1 MEQMESELTEYVD
14 TIAHTPLFAGVDM
27 QVLHTI
33 LKTCELRS
41 LHVGDV
47 LLDPRQPN
55 ARLFV
60 LLKGKLHVCMTR
72 SNRTFLSIVEPGDY
86 VGEVSLWDQQSP
98 TAYVFAQM
106 DSVVLSLSREQLT
119 RIIQCTDTVCFNL
132 LRIQA
137 ERFRR
142 HTEMLK
148 TANEKLRHLR
158 LRADTDSLT
167 GLRNRVW
174 FFDVMKSQLEV
185 CDRADQEAVLAML
198 DIDHFKQVNDT
209 YGHPAGDAMLCA
221 VANVL
226 AKSFRS
232 NDLLA
237 RFGGEEFIIFLVGT
251 PLESAIRVLEKLLQT
266 IEALRVSLSDGRVIR
281 CTASI
286 GATELHHGEEVET
299 LISRA
304 DSMLYRAKHNGR
316 NQLQVS
322 SQFATVV
329 YDYEH

>member
-1 MEQMESELTEYVD
+1 
-14 TIAHTPLFAGVDM
+14 
-27 QVLHTI
+27 
-33 LKTCELRS
+33 
-41 LHVGDV
+41 
-47 LLDPRQPN
+47 
-55 ARLFV
+55 
-60 LLKGKLHVCMTR
+60 
-72 SNRTFLSIVEPGDY
+72 
-86 VGEVSLWDQQSP
+86 
-98 TAYVFAQM
+98 
-106 DSVVLSLSREQLT
+106 
-119 RIIQCTDTVCFNL
+119 
-132 LRIQA
+132 
-137 ERFRR
+137 
-142 HTEMLK
+142 
-148 TANEKLRHLR
+148 
-158 LRADTDSLT
+158 
-167 GLRNRVW
+167 
-174 FFDVMKSQLEV
+174 
-185 CDRADQEAVLAML
+185 
-198 DIDHFKQVNDT
+198 
-209 YGHPAGDAMLCA
+209 
-221 VANVL
+221 L

>member
-1 MEQMESELTEYVD
+1 MEVELIEC
-14 TIAHTPLFAGVDM
+14 IAQAPLFAGANISAL
-27 QVLHTI
+27 QNI
-33 LKTCELRS
+33 LKSCELRS
-41 LHVGDV
+41 LQVGDV
-47 LLDPRQPN
+47 LLEPALPN
-55 ARLFV
+55 AQLFV
-60 LLKGKLHVCMTR
+60 LLKGRLHVCITR
-72 SNRTFLSIVEPGDY
+72 SNKSFLSIVEPGDY
-86 VGEVSLWDQQSP
+86 VGEVSLWDERSP

-106 DSVVLSLSREQLT
+106 DSTVLVLSREQLSQ
-119 RIIQCTDTVCFNL
+119 IIHCTDTVCFNL

-148 TANEKLRHLR
+148 TAKENLRHLR

-167 GLRNRVW
+167 GLRNRAW

-185 CDRADQEAVLAML
+185 CDRADQDAVLAVL

-209 YGHPAGDAMLCA
+209 YGHPVGDIVLCA
-221 VANVL
+221 VSEVL

-266 IEALRVSLSDGRVIR
+266 IEALEVPMGDGRMIR

-286 GATELHHGEEVET
+286 GATELHHGENIKT
-299 LISRA
+299 LIARA
-304 DSMLYRAKHNGR
+304 DRMLYRAKHNGR
-316 NQLQVS
+316 NQLQIAPT
-322 SQFATVV
+322 FV
-329 YDYEH
+329 YGH